1 MRVNCPERNNNIFY
15 IMLINEL
22 SSVFR
27 VITVINLLLT
37 AFLCMWFLQ
46 IYDLSA
52 VFADNWPCFCNFID
66 EVDKIG

>member
-1 MRVNCPERNNNIFY
+1 MNCPERNNNIFY

-22 SSVFR
+22 SSIFQ
-27 VITVINLLLT
+27 VITVVNLLLT

-46 IYDLSA
+46 IHDLSA
-52 VFADNWPCFCNFID
+52 VFADNWHCFCNFID